1 MLFPLFILQAKMRLS
16 PVQSIDFGMV
26 ARIQKRLP
34 QYLKIAAQDPALTLT
49 HILLGELKVIGWNL
63 SGRFWR
69 TPHPSKT

>member
-1 MLFPLFILQAKMRLS
+1 MTSGRPITLPL
-16 PVQSIDFGMV
+16 
-26 ARIQKRLP
+26 
-34 QYLKIAAQDPALTLT
+34 ALTLT